1 VAGIELTAQRPNMAA
16 PGTVPAFQAP
26 PGQAEVVQKMDME
39 AEIVPG
45 EVDVRGISRSAQV
58 VVPVAVQ

>member
-1 VAGIELTAQRPNMAA
+1 MAA